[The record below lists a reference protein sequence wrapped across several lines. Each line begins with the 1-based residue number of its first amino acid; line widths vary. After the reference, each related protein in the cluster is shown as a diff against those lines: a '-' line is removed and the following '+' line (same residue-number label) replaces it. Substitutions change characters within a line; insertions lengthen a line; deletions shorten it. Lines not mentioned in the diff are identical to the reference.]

1 MVSIDTTEG
10 KTLAAIPATESG
22 ERSMV
27 EVDETTKY
35 ETILQKL
42 KEEEEILRKKIRL
55 LIQIKNTKRKQIVL
69 KNQYKNL
76 LDKYEIKD

>member
-1 MVSIDTTEG
+1 MDPEG
-10 KTLAAIPATESG
+10 VDK
-22 ERSMV
+22 MV

-42 KEEEEILRKKIRL
+42 KEEEAILRKNIRL
-55 LIQIKNTKRKQIVL
+55 LIKIKNAKRRQIVL

-76 LDKYEIKD
+76 LDKYEMKD

>member
-1 MVSIDTTEG
+1 MDPEIAD
-10 KTLAAIPATESG
+10 K
-22 ERSMV
+22 MV

-35 ETILQKL
+35 ATILQEL

-76 LDKYEIKD
+76 LDKYEMKD

>member
-1 MVSIDTTEG
+1 MDPEIAD
-10 KTLAAIPATESG
+10 K
-22 ERSMV
+22 MV

-35 ETILQKL
+35 ATILQEL
-42 KEEEEILRKKIRL
+42 KEEEAILRKKIRL

-76 LDKYEIKD
+76 LDKYEMKD